1 MDKETNDLV
10 SLRILLSV
18 KVLAHQVPFSVISM
32 LMFFSLLLTKSFQG
46 MLTIFFLLM
55 LML

>member
-18 KVLAHQVPFSVISM
+18 KVLEHQVPFSVISM